1 MTSHPPH
8 GAPAAHLGW
17 TPHVEQRP
25 LVNGSFSALM
35 RHLSGWS
42 NWLCSNCESFC
53 YVLYVGSYASLSL
66 IPQALVQ
73 SACSGGSALATRARL
88 ASARSILHNG
98 PPARTRVRPSL
109 LDLCHGTGRSSHAAA
124 PAIVLGAYLSTHRA
138 RRVACHKP
146 VSSSLR
152 CCDSNAS
159 NAHLC
164 LRTACSTRASLP
176 HERAGGSNPPFPRP
190 SHCWLGGGRRPP
202 CGGGDTCNT
211 STPRFG
217 VLDPSQR
224 AARKD
229 ACAALSTRP
238 VPQHGSI

>member
-1 MTSHPPH
+1 MPH
-8 GAPAAHLGW
+8 KPVSSSLRCCDSNASNAHLCLRTACFTRAPDRTSVRAARIHPSPALATVGW
-17 TPHVEQRP
+17 
-25 LVNGSFSALM
+25 A
-35 RHLSGWS
+35 
-42 NWLCSNCESFC
+42 
-53 YVLYVGSYASLSL
+53 VGAVRL
-66 IPQALVQ
+66 A
-73 SACSGGSALATRARL
+73 AAATLATRAHL
-88 ASARSILHNG
+88 ASVCSILHNG

-164 LRTACSTRASLP
+164 LRTACSTRASRP

-202 CGGGDTCNT
+202 CGGGDT
-211 STPRFG
+211 
-217 VLDPSQR
+217 
-224 AARKD
+224 
-229 ACAALSTRP
+229 
-238 VPQHGSI
+238 

>member
-1 MTSHPPH
+1 MIQTRTCACARRAPHAPPDRTSVRAAQIHPSPALASVGWAV
-8 GAPAAHLGW
+8 GAIRLAAVA
-17 TPHVEQRP
+17 T
-25 LVNGSFSALM
+25 
-35 RHLSGWS
+35 
-42 NWLCSNCESFC
+42 
-53 YVLYVGSYASLSL
+53 
-66 IPQALVQ
+66 
-73 SACSGGSALATRARL
+73 LATRARL
-88 ASARSILHNG
+88 ASACSILHNG
-98 PPARTRVRPSL
+98 PPARTRVRPPL

-152 CCDSNAS
+152 CYDSNAS
-159 NAHLC
+159 NAQLC
-164 LRTACSTRASLP
+164 SRTACSTRASLP

-238 VPQHGSI
+238 VPRHGSF

>member
-1 MTSHPPH
+1 MRSARIHPSPALATAGLAV
-8 GAPAAHLGW
+8 GAVRLAAAA
-17 TPHVEQRP
+17 T
-25 LVNGSFSALM
+25 
-35 RHLSGWS
+35 
-42 NWLCSNCESFC
+42 
-53 YVLYVGSYASLSL
+53 
-66 IPQALVQ
+66 
-73 SACSGGSALATRARL
+73 LATRARL

-164 LRTACSTRASLP
+164 LRTACST
-176 HERAGGSNPPFPRP
+176 EPPYR
-190 SHCWLGGGRRPP
+190 
-202 CGGGDTCNT
+202 T
-211 STPRFG
+211 S
-217 VLDPSQR
+217 VR
-224 AARKD
+224 AARIHPSP
-229 ACAALSTRP
+229 APATVGWAVAPSALRRRRHLKRSRGRVCVVLLGRP
-238 VPQHGSI
+238 GPKTARPGSA

>member
-1 MTSHPPH
+1 MLQTRTCACARRALHEPPDRTSVRAARIHPSPALATVGWAV
-8 GAPAAHLGW
+8 GAVRLAAAA
-17 TPHVEQRP
+17 T
-25 LVNGSFSALM
+25 
-35 RHLSGWS
+35 
-42 NWLCSNCESFC
+42 
-53 YVLYVGSYASLSL
+53 
-66 IPQALVQ
+66 
-73 SACSGGSALATRARL
+73 LATRARL

-98 PPARTRVRPSL
+98 PPARTRGRPSL
-109 LDLCHGTGRSSHAAA
+109 LALCHGTGRSSHAAA

-164 LRTACSTRASLP
+164 LRTACSTRASRP

-217 VLDPSQR
+217 ALDPSQR

-229 ACAALSTRP
+229 AWAALSTRP
-238 VPQHGSI
+238 VPRHGSF

>member
-1 MTSHPPH
+1 MLQTRTCACARRALHEPPGRTSVRAARTHPSPALPTVGWAV
-8 GAPAAHLGW
+8 GAVRLAAAA
-17 TPHVEQRP
+17 T
-25 LVNGSFSALM
+25 
-35 RHLSGWS
+35 
-42 NWLCSNCESFC
+42 
-53 YVLYVGSYASLSL
+53 
-66 IPQALVQ
+66 
-73 SACSGGSALATRARL
+73 LATRAHL
-88 ASARSILHNG
+88 ASVCSILHNG

-164 LRTACSTRASLP
+164 LRTACSTRASRP

-202 CGGGDTCNT
+202 CGGGDT
-211 STPRFG
+211 
-217 VLDPSQR
+217 
-224 AARKD
+224 
-229 ACAALSTRP
+229 
-238 VPQHGSI
+238 